1 MTARH
6 RMPTQLTAVVI
17 RRGKVLLARRVH
29 DQRWEL
35 PGGHADLDVVDAP
48 EELSRLVRDATGQ
61 AVCVGPEVHD
71 LEIRDDGAAPV
82 QLVAFG
88 CHLQGRLPLQLS
100 EKYHQVAWLPVD
112 TLPVQNLAA
121 GYVDA
126 IQAWQR
132 HPDQHGGD
140 RTDFG

>member
-17 RRGKVLLARRVH
+17 RRGKVLLARRMH

-35 PGGHADLDVVDAP
+35 PGGHADLDAVDAP
-48 EELSRLVRDATGQ
+48 DELSRLVRAGTGQ
-61 AVCVGPEVHD
+61 AVRVGPEVHD
-71 LEIRDDGAAPV
+71 LEIRDNGAPPV

-88 CHLQGRLPLQLS
+88 CHLQGRLPLQIS
-100 EKYHQVAWLPVD
+100 EQYRQVAWLPVD
-112 TLPVQNLAA
+112 ELPVQNLAS

-126 IQAWQR
+126 IRAWQL
-132 HPDQHGGD
+132 HPEQHGSD
-140 RTDFG
+140 ATDFG